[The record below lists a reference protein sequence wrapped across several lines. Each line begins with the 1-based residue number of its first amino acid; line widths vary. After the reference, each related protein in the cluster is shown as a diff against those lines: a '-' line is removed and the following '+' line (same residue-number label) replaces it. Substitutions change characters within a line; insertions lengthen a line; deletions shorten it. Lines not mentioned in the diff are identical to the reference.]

1 MFQVRPGEPVYAQVN
16 RDKKKSS
23 RMGPSDPMG
32 LYHGANGGGGAGDYS
47 EHADHWRVMQAT
59 PSGGQQ
65 VQVDSAGVPQPAAQG
80 GQAGDSWV

>member
-1 MFQVRPGEPVYAQVN
+1 MDPHG
-16 RDKKKSS
+16 
-23 RMGPSDPMG
+23 MGG
-32 LYHGANGGGGAGDYS
+32 GGGGYHHPPNGGGEYS

-59 PSGGQQ
+59 PAGQQQ